1 MASEGVVYVLTN
13 PAMPG
18 LVKIGKTGRGVETR
32 LNDLYTTGVPLP
44 FECSYA
50 AQVADMDKVE
60 LAFHRAFGPYRINPR
75 REFFEIEPEQAIGL
89 LELLAV
95 SDMTPQVQEEAA
107 SVDKGA
113 NAAAEKFKRA
123 RRPPLNYLDMG
134 IPVGSTLLFSDGE
147 TTCTVAD
154 GRRVSY
160 EGETISISALTQKLM
175 NVDRPL
181 RGPAYWSFDGRSLDE
196 LYEETYGD

>member
-1 MASEGVVYVLTN
+1 
-13 PAMPG
+13 MPG

-60 LAFHRAFGPYRINPR
+60 QAYHRAFGPYRINPR

-107 SVDKGA
+107 SVDTGA

-123 RRPPLNYLDMG
+123 RRPSLNYLDMG

-154 GRRVSY
+154 GRRLFY
-160 EGETISISALTQKLM
+160 EGETLSITALTQRLK
-175 NVDRPL
+175 NEDRPL
-181 RGPAYWSFDGRSLDE
+181 RGPMYWSFNGRSLDE
-196 LYEETYGD
+196 LYEETYSD

>member
-44 FECSYA
+44 FECAYA

-60 LAFHRAFGPYRINPR
+60 QAFHRAFGPYRINPR

-95 SDMTPQVQEEAA
+95 SDVTPQVQEEAA

-123 RRPPLNYLDMG
+123 RRPSLNYLDMG
-134 IPVGSTLLFSDGE
+134 IPVGSTLVFEDGE

-154 GRRVSY
+154 GRHVSY
-160 EGETISISALTQKLM
+160 KGETLAISTLTQKLL

-181 RGPAYWSFDGRSLDE
+181 RGPAYWSFNGRSLLD
-196 LYEETYGD
+196 LYAETYSD